1 MAYITG
7 LDGSVTF
14 TNDYGAKLNT
24 WSATMS
30 RVPVD
35 VTAFADPQKRRSLGI
50 IDLTGSA
57 GGHMFRDAS
66 NSDPGLSRLG
76 ETTTDKAGV
85 TVLLTVSPDPD
96 GGSAGEA
103 CSISATC
110 VMDSIAV
117 SSDVNGDATVQFNF
131 QLSGGAAPTIVWDET
146 A

>member
-1 MAYITG
+1 VAYITG

-14 TNDYGAKLNT
+14 TSNYGAKLNT

-30 RVPVD
+30 RVPLD
-35 VTAFADPQKRRSLGI
+35 MTGFADPQKRRSLGI

-57 GGHMFRDAS
+57 GGHMQRDAA
-66 NSDPGLSRLG
+66 NTDPGLSRLG
-76 ETTTDKAGV
+76 ETTTDNAGV
-85 TVLLTVSPDPD
+85 TVELFVSPDPD
-96 GGSAGEA
+96 GGGSGTK
-103 CSISATC
+103 CSIEATC

-131 QLSGGAAPTIVWDET
+131 QLSGGAAPTIVWDE

>member
-1 MAYITG
+1 VAYITG
-7 LDGSVTF
+7 LDGSVTL

-30 RVPVD
+30 RTPLD
-35 VTAFADPQKRRSLGI
+35 MTAFADPQKRRALGI

-57 GGHMFRDAS
+57 GGHMIRDVG
-66 NSDPGLSRLG
+66 NSDPLSRLG
-76 ETTTDKAGV
+76 ETTTDAAGV
-85 TVLLTVSPDPD
+85 SVILTAHP
-96 GGSAGEA
+96 GNGTA
-103 CSISATC
+103 CSITATC

-131 QLSGGAAPTIVWDET
+131 QLSGGLAPAILWDEN